1 MRKKTLLATSA
12 ALAVLQQQQVAQS
25 SVIRQGERPIRPSC
39 AVKGWLGP
47 GAMCGQVIV
56 GLKECG
62 AEIGGCKHQVPKEPT
77 DA

>member
-1 MRKKTLLATSA
+1 MRRKTLLTSA
-12 ALAVLQQQQVAQS
+12 ALAVLQQQRLAQS
-25 SVIRQGERPIRPSC
+25 ADQAAPARPAC

-62 AEIGGCKHQVPKEPT
+62 AAPGSCKHRTPPEGE
-77 DA
+77 A